1 MSYFIIYNPDLNNAL
16 VGVVEKTPDS
26 VPEGMRV
33 KERSGEFPD
42 MARMA
47 YNPAVLDFYTKPDT
61 ALTKLKFIK
70 RFTAAEYAAI
80 KGAAAANPTLDYYW
94 QMLMLAEEVRLDDP
108 DTIAGVTTLEQ
119 VGLLAAGRAA
129 EILGQ

>member
-1 MSYFIIYNPDLNNAL
+1 MSYYITYNPALNNAL
-16 VGVVEKTPDS
+16 VGVTETEPNS
-26 VPEGMRV
+26 IPEGMAI
-33 KERSGEFPD
+33 KGHPGDFPD
-42 MARMA
+42 MSKMA

-70 RFTAAEYAAI
+70 RFTAMEYATI
-80 KGAAAANPTLDYYW
+80 KGAAANNATLDYYW

-108 DTIAGVTTLEQ
+108 DTMAGVTMLEQ
-119 VGLLAAGRAA
+119 VGLLAPGRAA

>member
-1 MSYFIIYNPDLNNAL
+1 MSYFIVYNPELGNAL
-16 VGVVEKTPDS
+16 VGVTETMPEN
-26 VPEGMRV
+26 VPAGMLV
-33 KERSGEFPD
+33 KVRAGDFPD
-42 MARMA
+42 MGKMA
-47 YNPAVLDFYTKPDT
+47 YNPAVLDFYIKPDA

-80 KGAAAANPTLDYYW
+80 KAAAAANPTLDYYW